1 MVLLVAMK
9 VMGVVITSSPGPIL
23 WANKLRWSAAV
34 QLVTPTQYLVPKYV
48 ANISSKVLTS
58 LPVVR
63 KASLSTFC
71 TLAISFLETLC
82 LKNSTFTVVKPF

>member
-1 MVLLVAMK
+1 MVLLVEMK

-34 QLVTPTQYLVPKYV
+34 QLVRPTQCLAPKYE
-48 ANISSKVLTS
+48 ANMSSNFLTS

-63 KASLSTFC
+63 KASLSIFF
-71 TLAISFLETLC
+71 TLVISFSEILC
-82 LKNSTFTVVKPF
+82 NERL